1 MSIIGLPSDPH
12 EPSAAADLAAALA
25 GVRAFVLDVD
35 GVLVLRGRP
44 IAGAMEA
51 VVRLTERRVPF
62 RVLTNYSSVHR
73 ETLAARF
80 RAAGVPIDAGLI
92 VTAASAA
99 ATHTAA
105 AHPDEPI
112 YVLGAPDALRE
123 FEGQQLLA
131 PADAAAPEV
140 TAGAVVIGDA
150 GDDLS
155 FANLDIAFR
164 LVRGGAAFI
173 AMHRNPWWLTP
184 QGVTLDSGAAVA
196 GLEYALGRRAMV
208 LGKPS
213 ALPFRQALQ
222 ALRADLGDRRLPSR
236 SVAMVGDDLLTDLAP
251 ARRVGMRT
259 VMVLSGKVEAARI
272 EAAIRSARFTPD
284 AIAPS
289 IAEVVAG
296 LP

>member
-1 MSIIGLPSDPH
+1 MSTIGLEPDPH
-12 EPSAAADLAAALA
+12 EPSAADLAAALA

-44 IAGAMEA
+44 IPGALEA
-51 VVRLTERRVPF
+51 VVQLTERRVPF
-62 RVLTNYSSVHR
+62 RVVTNYSSVHR
-73 ETLAARF
+73 ETLAERF
-80 RAAGVPIDAGLI
+80 RAAGASIDAGLI

-99 ATHTAA
+99 AVHTAA

-123 FEGQQLLA
+123 FEGQHLLT
-131 PADAAAPEV
+131 PADAAAPGA

-150 GDDLS
+150 GDGLS

-164 LVRGGAAFI
+164 LIRGGAAFI

-196 GLEYALGRRAMV
+196 GLEYALGRRAIV

-222 ALRADLGDRRLPSR
+222 ALRADLGERRLPAG
-236 SVAMVGDDLLTDLAP
+236 SVAMVGDDLLADLAP

-259 VMVLSGKVEAARI
+259 VLVLSGKVDAAGI
-272 EAAIRSARFTPD
+272 DEAIRNARFTPD
-284 AIAPS
+284 LVAPS

>member
-1 MSIIGLPSDPH
+1 MSTIGLEPDPH
-12 EPSAAADLAAALA
+12 EPSAADLAAALA

-44 IAGAMEA
+44 IPGALEA
-51 VVRLTERRVPF
+51 VVQLTERRVPF
-62 RVLTNYSSVHR
+62 RVVTNYSSVHR
-73 ETLAARF
+73 ETLAERF
-80 RAAGVPIDAGLI
+80 RAAGASIDAGLI

-99 ATHTAA
+99 AVHTAA

-123 FEGQQLLA
+123 FEGQHLLT
-131 PADAAAPEV
+131 PADAAAPGA

-150 GDDLS
+150 GDGLS

-164 LVRGGAAFI
+164 LIRGGAAFI

-196 GLEYALGRRAMV
+196 GLEYALGRRAIV

-222 ALRADLGDRRLPSR
+222 ALRADLGERRLPAG
-236 SVAMVGDDLLTDLAP
+236 SVAMVGDDLLADLAP

-259 VMVLSGKVEAARI
+259 VLVLSGKVDAAGI
-272 EAAIRSARFTPD
+272 DQAIRNARFTPD
-284 AIAPS
+284 LVAPS

>member
-1 MSIIGLPSDPH
+1 MSTIGLESDPH
-12 EPSAAADLAAALA
+12 EPSAADLVAALA

-44 IAGAMEA
+44 IPGALEA
-51 VVRLTERRVPF
+51 VVQLTERRVPF
-62 RVLTNYSSVHR
+62 RVVTNYSSVHR
-73 ETLAARF
+73 ETLAERF
-80 RAAGVPIDAGLI
+80 RAAGASIDAGLI

-99 ATHTAA
+99 AVHTAA

-123 FEGQQLLA
+123 FEGQHLLT
-131 PADAAAPEV
+131 PADAAAPGV

-150 GDDLS
+150 GDGLS

-164 LVRGGAAFI
+164 LIRGGAAFI

-196 GLEYALGRRAMV
+196 GLEYALGRRAIV

-222 ALRADLGDRRLPSR
+222 ALRADLGERRLPAG
-236 SVAMVGDDLLTDLAP
+236 SVAMVGDDLLADLAP

-259 VMVLSGKVEAARI
+259 VMVLSGKVDAAGI
-272 EAAIRSARFTPD
+272 DQAIRNARFTPD
-284 AIAPS
+284 LVAPS